1 MPVAILHE
9 TEGTP
14 TFAEYGS
21 VMGQVKHRGSTPTG
35 KSAGPRPHVAD
46 VSDNTDPRWR
56 AGIFLILAAAVGIQ
70 LIDINR
76 PFIDRHDWA
85 TAHQSQLARNH
96 LRYGLAVTKTRCVYT
111 RFVENRPDA
120 RRIYPDHPPL
130 LPLVLALGMAAFG
143 ESEIAVRAV
152 AGAFTVASIG
162 LTMSL
167 ARGLLGRSV
176 SLLAGLALLPMPIL
190 VYFGHIPS
198 HETVAL
204 PFALLALR
212 GYFGWL
218 LPERFQRRPGRN
230 ATLFVMGT
238 VLMILTSW
246 AGLLFAG
253 IIWAHFAYRVVTGKH
268 KRSAGAWC
276 LVTLPAGLA
285 TLVTFTHVL
294 WSLEWNLQHM
304 YGLFAYRSGINQ
316 SQISFTAGSWFLRQA
331 TWLWRDYTALGVTL
345 AGLGLLLAIYGRLR
359 RSGEPSGTL
368 LRYAVPLALPGLLW
382 VLVFRNGSFV
392 HEYWWLHATPFVAM
406 LIALALRSLSRLMR
420 GLGRAAQALTVA
432 LLLVSMAAEA
442 AAHYRYFRRWP
453 PADVFPYRPCQ
464 YVRAHTPPAAWVLG
478 NRALWSKRDYYE
490 GPQQILLPP
499 VAWYLDRFYVQAV
512 TPDQIAALIEHAPYY
527 MFIPNDEDRAL
538 GERLR
543 RTFELE
549 AEWPDAQVFDLR
561 SRAAPPSRSE
571 RPPSS
576 RSFDPPAPPD

>member
-1 MPVAILHE
+1 MDQAKQRG
-9 TEGTP
+9 GTP
-14 TFAEYGS
+14 SG
-21 VMGQVKHRGSTPTG
+21 RST
-35 KSAGPRPHVAD
+35 GPRPRVAD
-46 VSDNTDPRWR
+46 VRGDAGTRWR
-56 AGIFLILAAAVGIQ
+56 AGFFLILAAAIGIQ

-76 PFIDRHDWA
+76 PFTDRHDWA

-96 LRYGLAVTKTRCVYT
+96 LRYGLAVTKTRCLYT

-130 LPLVLALGMAAFG
+130 LPLVLALGMAVLG
-143 ESEIAVRAV
+143 ESEVAVRSI

-162 LTMSL
+162 LTMAL

-218 LPERFQRRPGRN
+218 LPEQFQRQPGRD
-230 ATLFVMGT
+230 AALFVVGT

-246 AGLLFAG
+246 AGMLFAG
-253 IIWAHFAYRVVTGKH
+253 VIWLHLAFRVLTGQR

-276 LVTLPAGLA
+276 LVTLPAGVA
-285 TLVTFTHVL
+285 TLVTVTHVL
-294 WSLEWNLQHM
+294 WSLEWNLEHL
-304 YGLFAYRSGINQ
+304 YGLFAYRTGLNQ
-316 SQISFTAGSWFLRQA
+316 SQISFTAGSWLLCQA
-331 TWLWRDYTALGVTL
+331 KWLWRDYTGTGVAL
-345 AGLGLLLAIYGRLR
+345 AGLGLLLATHGRLR
-359 RSGEPSGTL
+359 RSGEPSGKP
-368 LRYAVPLALPGLLW
+368 LRYAVPLVIPGLLW

-406 LIALALRSLSRLMR
+406 LIGLALSFLSRVMR
-420 GLGRAAQALTVA
+420 RLGRGVPALTVA
-432 LLLVSMAAEA
+432 VLLIAMAGEA

-453 PADVFPYRPCQ
+453 AADVFPYEPCR

-490 GPQQILLPP
+490 GPQQTLLPS
-499 VAWYLDRFYVQAV
+499 VAWYLDRFYVQAL
-512 TPDQIAALIEHAPYY
+512 TPEEIAALADHAPYY
-527 MFIPNDEDRAL
+527 LFTPSERDGAL
-538 GERLR
+538 GGYLR
-543 RTFELE
+543 RSFKLE
-549 AEWPDAQVFDLR
+549 AEWPDAYVFDL
-561 SRAAPPSRSE
+561 SAPRAYN
-571 RPPSS
+571 
-576 RSFDPPAPPD
+576 